1 MRHRTALGPNCALA
15 TGLLL
20 ATGMRVGELAALRI
34 GDIDAAVGHL
44 RILGKGSR
52 ERTVFVTDRGCAKSC
67 VPISLPATGPRH
79 RRSAA
84 CSWTIAAG
92 RSLQPTFEG
101 RTGRDIVKRLP
112 YEFENCGR
120 LNASRYYHSWRD
132 YVV

>member
-52 ERTVFVTDRGCAKSC
+52 ERTVFVTDRGLREELRAY
-67 VPISLPATGPRH
+67 LATRH
-79 RRSAA
+79 GTQAPPE
-84 CSWTIAAG
+84 
-92 RSLQPTFEG
+92 RSLLVDDRG
-101 RTGRDIVKRLP
+101 RPIVAAHIRRP
-112 YEFENCGR
+112 NQEET
-120 LNASRYYHSWRD
+120 S
-132 YVV
+132 